1 MLRVRR
7 QRQNQDTG
15 TSTRHGS
22 RKLRC
27 HEILNLLIE
36 FHNSP
41 AAAAPHLAS
50 WWRPAVPGVDAAAA
64 VNDTG
69 HSSQLIY
76 SRKIFNQ
83 RFAVGAAQCG
93 LEGSLSNYHPPTIKC
108 ISFNS
113 ESGAGA
119 AEANQSGHNKLKLA
133 ATSRKGCDHTS
144 TNFFL

>member
-1 MLRVRR
+1 MPGAEVVTEQCRHARHAAAPRDTLHVTLPDLMTAATVIECCECGDR
-7 QRQNQDTG
+7 QRQHQDTG
-15 TSTRHGS
+15 TRTEHGS

-76 SRKIFNQ
+76 SQKNI
-83 RFAVGAAQCG
+83 
-93 LEGSLSNYHPPTIKC
+93 
-108 ISFNS
+108 
-113 ESGAGA
+113 
-119 AEANQSGHNKLKLA
+119 
-133 ATSRKGCDHTS
+133 
-144 TNFFL
+144 